1 MSSISLKLGYKY
13 LRSNKGGIFSFTT
26 FLAIIGL
33 TIGISSLIVVTSVMN
48 GFEKELENRILG
60 VIPHSVIYSDDPI
73 DAYDKLISDIKK
85 DKNILDAS
93 PYISL
98 QGLISSQYNSKGV
111 NVIGI
116 DTKNEDNMSIIPDY
130 MVVGSISDLESGNSI
145 IIGSLLAANLGV
157 YVGDKIN
164 LTTSDIKTSII
175 GSYPTSVNFQIVGI
189 YELRTEIDQSMTLVS
204 HETAQK
210 LKNINLSETLSIRI
224 KTNNLFEADNISKN
238 LINNLN
244 RNDLVFSSWEDTHGT
259 LFEAIKFEKLLI
271 SLMLFLIVAVASILV
286 LSTVIM
292 TVKSKEREIG
302 ILLTL
307 GASSKQ
313 IILIF
318 ITQGLI
324 VSLIGII
331 FGVLLGFLITLNLNN
346 IIFLIE
352 SILERNLLE
361 AYFINYFPY
370 YIDYSQ
376 IIFICVISFLISLI
390 SSLVPSFRAVKLN
403 PVQILRHE

>member
-1 MSSISLKLGYKY
+1 
-13 LRSNKGGIFSFTT
+13 
-26 FLAIIGL
+26 
-33 TIGISSLIVVTSVMN
+33 
-48 GFEKELENRILG
+48 
-60 VIPHSVIYSDDPI
+60 
-73 DAYDKLISDIKK
+73 
-85 DKNILDAS
+85 
-93 PYISL
+93 
-98 QGLISSQYNSKGV
+98 
-111 NVIGI
+111 
-116 DTKNEDNMSIIPDY
+116 
-130 MVVGSISDLESGNSI
+130 
-145 IIGSLLAANLGV
+145 
-157 YVGDKIN
+157 
-164 LTTSDIKTSII
+164 
-175 GSYPTSVNFQIVGI
+175 
-189 YELRTEIDQSMTLVS
+189 MTLVS

-244 RNDLVFSSWEDTHGT
+244 RNDLVFSSWKSTHGT

-390 SSLVPSFRAVKLN
+390 SSLMPSFRAVKLN

>member
-189 YELRTEIDQSMTLVS
+189 YELKTEIDQSMTLVS

-244 RNDLVFSSWEDTHGT
+244 RNDLVFSSWKSTHGT

-376 IIFICVISFLISLI
+376 IIFICAISFLISLI